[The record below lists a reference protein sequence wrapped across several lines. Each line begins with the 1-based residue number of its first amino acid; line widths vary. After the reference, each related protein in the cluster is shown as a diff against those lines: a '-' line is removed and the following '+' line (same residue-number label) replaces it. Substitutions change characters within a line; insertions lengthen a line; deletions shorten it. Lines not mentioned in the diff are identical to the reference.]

1 MRGGAGEQLGRWSGA
16 YGRKP
21 PYARMTG
28 TWASI
33 GKSAIALRANAFST
47 LLPIVSSKPLR
58 CRLDPISTVPAWVDS
73 TTPDVRRSASPLAT
87 APT

>member
-1 MRGGAGEQLGRWSGA
+1 MIGRWSGA
-16 YGRKP
+16 YGRNP

-28 TWASI
+28 TSVSM
-33 GKSAIALRANAFST
+33 GKSATALRANAFST
-47 LLPIVSSKPLR
+47 LVSIVSSKPLR

-73 TTPDVRRSASPLAT
+73 TTPDVCRSASPLAT